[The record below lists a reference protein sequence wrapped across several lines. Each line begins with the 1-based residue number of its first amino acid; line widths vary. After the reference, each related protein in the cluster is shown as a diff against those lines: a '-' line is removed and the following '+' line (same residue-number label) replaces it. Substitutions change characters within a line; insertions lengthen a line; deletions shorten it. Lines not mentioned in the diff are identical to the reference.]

1 TLKMQQKISC
11 LPNKRIKYHEW
22 YKRAVLP
29 TLHVLVCAKLKQKVS
44 HRDKQNESKYILM
57 NTPKK
62 SEQKQNDKQ
71 QGFAQDGLDTSKAKR
86 LLEKAQQS
94 TTKPTQGK

>member
-1 TLKMQQKISC
+1 
-11 LPNKRIKYHEW
+11 
-22 YKRAVLP
+22 
-29 TLHVLVCAKLKQKVS
+29 
-44 HRDKQNESKYILM
+44 M

-62 SEQKQNDKQ
+62 SEQKQNNKQ

>member
-1 TLKMQQKISC
+1 
-11 LPNKRIKYHEW
+11 
-22 YKRAVLP
+22 
-29 TLHVLVCAKLKQKVS
+29 
-44 HRDKQNESKYILM
+44 M

-71 QGFAQDGLDTSKAKR
+71 QGFAKMVLDTSKAKR

>member
-1 TLKMQQKISC
+1 
-11 LPNKRIKYHEW
+11 
-22 YKRAVLP
+22 
-29 TLHVLVCAKLKQKVS
+29 
-44 HRDKQNESKYILM
+44 M

-62 SEQKQNDKQ
+62 SEQKQKDKQ